1 MKPINKSKLKLKIS
15 MGAVFV
21 ALIAG
26 LMVFL
31 LSGGNYELVKEAFK
45 DGAPRDDLH
54 DLLAD
59 MGIKGYATI
68 GILSML
74 QVIFTFLPAEPV
86 QVIGGISF
94 GIGWGV
100 LICFI
105 GVVVGNTFL
114 YALYKIFGA
123 RITKYFE
130 RNAEFDF
137 SIARRSHKVALIIT
151 ILYFLPAIPY
161 GMICLFTASLDI
173 KFPKYIFLTS
183 VSAIPSIFIGV
194 ALGHLAS
201 SISWMLSI
209 GIFVVLI
216 ILLIVLFK
224 KRSAVFKKV
233 NEFVKKREARLAQP
247 KTAPRFMW
255 WLLALFCRLRYKGK
269 IKIHFKNEVGK
280 LERPSIVLCNH
291 GSFIDFIFAGSLLS
305 KERPHF
311 IAARLYFYHKWLGR
325 LLRYLGCIP
334 KSMFTADIENA
345 KNCLKVLSSGKVLA
359 MMPEARLSTAGKFED
374 IQDSTYKFLQRFD
387 VPIYVLHLY
396 GDYFADP
403 KWGKGA
409 RKGALVEVELKPLFK
424 AGEIKD
430 VPLEEVERRVKAEI
444 SYDEFEWLKT
454 HPEVTYKTK
463 NLAEGLENILAICPN
478 CGEKYSFTSQKRTIK
493 CSCCGMVATLDS
505 RYAFV
510 DKKPFENFSV
520 WYDWQMEEMR
530 KEIAKNPDFKLESK
544 VELRHASK
552 NGRGLTRL
560 AGEGVCVLD
569 KTGLLY
575 KGSEDGKEVEKFFPL
590 AQIYRL
596 LFGAGEDFE
605 IYEGRE
611 IWYFVPENRRSC
623 VAWYMASILLKD
635 QYDE

>member
-1 MKPINKSKLKLKIS
+1 MKEMRKSNVKLKIC
-15 MGAVFV
+15 MGGIFLLV
-21 ALIAG
+21 IAG
-26 LMVFL
+26 LLAFL

-45 DGAPRDDLH
+45 DGAPREDLQ

-59 MGIKGYATI
+59 MGIRGYATI

-74 QVIFTFLPAEPV
+74 QVVFTFLPAEPV
-86 QVIGGISF
+86 QVISGISF
-94 GIGWGV
+94 GFLWGCA
-100 LICFI
+100 ICFV
-105 GVVVGNTFL
+105 GVAIGNTLL
-114 YALYKIFGA
+114 YALYKIFGD
-123 RITKYFE
+123 RLTKYFE

-137 SIARRSHKVALIIT
+137 SIARRSRKVALIIC
-151 ILYFLPAIPY
+151 ILYFLPVVPY

-173 KFPKYIFLTS
+173 KFPKYILLTS
-183 VSAIPSIFIGV
+183 LSAIPSICIGV

-201 SISWMLSI
+201 SISWVVSI
-209 GIFVVLI
+209 GIFI
-216 ILLIVLFK
+216 ILVVAMFVIYK
-224 KRSAVFKKV
+224 KRSTVFKKV
-233 NEFVKKREARLAQP
+233 NEFVKKREARLSQP
-247 KTAPRFMW
+247 KPAPRFVW

-269 IKIHFKNEVGK
+269 IKIHFKNEAGK

-291 GSFIDFIFAGSLLS
+291 GSFIDFVFAGSLLA

-325 LLRYLGCIP
+325 ILRYVGCIP
-334 KSMFTADIENA
+334 KSMFTADLENA
-345 KNCLKVLSSGKVLA
+345 KSCLKVLSSGSIIA

-403 KWGKGA
+403 KWGNGA
-409 RKGALVEVELKPLFK
+409 RKGSVVEVELKPLFK

-430 VPLEEVERRVKAEI
+430 VSLEEVERRVKAEI

-454 HPEVTYKTK
+454 RPEITYKSK
-463 NLAEGLENILAICPN
+463 KLAEGLENILAICPN
-478 CGEKYSFTSQKRTIK
+478 CGGKHTFTSKKRTIT
-493 CSCCGMVATLDS
+493 CSNCGMQATLDS

-520 WYDWQMEEMR
+520 WYDWQMEELR
-530 KEIAKNPDFKLESK
+530 KEIAENPEFKLESK
-544 VELRHASK
+544 VELRHSSK
-552 NGRGLTRL
+552 NGKGLTRH
-560 AGEGVCVLD
+560 AGEGICVLD

-575 KGSEDGKEVEKFFPL
+575 TGSEDGKRVEKFFPL
-590 AQIYRL
+590 SQIYRL

-611 IWYFVPENRRSC
+611 IWYFVPQNRRSC
-623 VAWYMASILLKD
+623 VAWYMASILLKEK
-635 QYDE
+635 YDE